1 MNTTLNTLI
10 LRNASLSGGFDP
22 LALLNSV
29 DLGPG
34 ARQHRDGALRVLSLQ
49 STEHLQS
56 GRYRWMV
63 TPDCRRRALREFLS
77 AAMISQTMDAAPA
90 LEKGDVL
97 GLVLR
102 AILRKQTPAAPER
115 KAKETDDDYL
125 ARQLA
130 HASAIYDAAQFA
142 EVVPALDPDW
152 LKSVRNAADLH
163 IKTLQRR
170 QDIQIVLPSKLY
182 GRDYYKRILSRHLRA
197 LEADARPLLLTGT
210 GGIGKSALVASLIHG
225 WEGRSDAP
233 MIIYLDFD
241 RRQLVGGSPVQ
252 MMHEVSRQLSVG
264 LANRKISAKKR
275 EALIEFLRDLRRRL
289 PALDTSGGERT
300 YSSQFGIM
308 LSAIFPLFQEPAAEA
323 LQKMN
328 IAVIFDS
335 FEAVNRQGGGV
346 VRTLLGIENSLRENG
361 LTNLRTIVSGRAAP
375 LPEPDLTE
383 TFGDAARR
391 VDIGGLG
398 AVSGA
403 RLLEH
408 CDKAGV
414 FRTVEERQIASEALG
429 GHPLALRVLA
439 KFAASYEGGA
449 SSLLEDLAHEPRFK
463 AEFAQ
468 VYLYERILQR
478 ISDQDVRALA
488 HPGLVL
494 RQLNKDM
501 IRLVLAVPC
510 FGAPITPERAADL
523 MTRLRDEYWLVEEEQ
538 GDFPARHRADLRRLM
553 LPGLFAGPRSS
564 DEGPAAARKTKLRDN
579 ARAACVA
586 AADLFEF
593 GPPTGDA
600 AHAWW
605 RVMPPEI
612 RQIEATYY
620 RALGTDLEPTFDL
633 DYANRMHMVLGEDL
647 DTLPLVWV
655 ARVKALRGD
664 SLSPAEWDHLPPDL
678 REKADAQAFR
688 KMKVQGVEMGKAKTG
703 QHKTA
708 ASPPQASARAA
719 PEPVDIVVNATP
731 QHLAREIGR
740 GFLLGQF
747 DQASRL
753 GPRYFDALHTE
764 GLSVEN
770 GDDFWGTAVWQ
781 SILLAGAVEGPGWDD
796 DDGRRSELAPPV
808 SDLYAAA
815 RGASMGAS
823 EPCANALVRAL
834 ENPDGWHA
842 PDRMP
847 IRANRLIGRRIMAAL
862 AMSGERRKEPFVLST
877 RALCLA
883 ASPTGPS
890 GLPPD
895 APSDLPS
902 ELRRLVGT
910 IYGSTPV
917 TIGGLQEMYR
927 MNEPISVHPDELM
940 KISDPAR
947 ALFADMLRGLSP
959 ELYEP
964 AGVFLRDQSPARV
977 GEMVA
982 QLTKDPA
989 THWPQDLRF
998 DRKTPY
1004 REEEF
1009 ATVIETADQCGFLA
1023 GLLDVM
1029 AQDDARVAPLL
1040 RMHSLIGDW
1049 FFPRHPHQGA
1059 GNQPTVVLA

>member
-22 LALLNSV
+22 LAMLNSV

-34 ARQHRDGALRVLSLQ
+34 ARQYRDGALRVLSLQ

-56 GRYRWMV
+56 GGYRWMV

-77 AAMISQTMDAAPA
+77 AAMIAQTLNAAPA

-97 GLVLR
+97 GQILR
-102 AILRKQTPAAPER
+102 TILRKEIPAVPER
-115 KAKETDDDYL
+115 RAEETDDAYL

-130 HASAIYDAAQFA
+130 HASATYDAAQFA
-142 EVVPALDPDW
+142 EVVPALDTKW
-152 LKSVRNAADLH
+152 IESVRNAADLR

-170 QDIQIVLPSKLY
+170 QDIQIVLPTKLY
-182 GRDYYKRILSRHLRA
+182 GRGHYKRILSRHLRA
-197 LEADARPLLLTGT
+197 LEDDPRPLLLTGA

-225 WEGRSDAP
+225 WEGRADAP
-233 MIIYLDFD
+233 MIIFLDFD

-252 MMHEVSRQLSVG
+252 MVHEVLRQLSVG
-264 LANRKISAKKR
+264 LANKKLSAEKK
-275 EALIEFLRDLRRRL
+275 EALIEFLRDVRRQL

-300 YSSQFGIM
+300 YSSQFGRM
-308 LSAIFPLFQEPAAEA
+308 LSAIFPRFQEPAAKP
-323 LQKMN
+323 LHMMN
-328 IAVIFDS
+328 IAMFFDS

-346 VRTLLGIENSLRENG
+346 VRTLMDIENSLRDNG

-383 TFGDAARR
+383 AFGDEARR
-391 VDIGGLG
+391 IDIGGLG

-414 FRTVEERQIASEALG
+414 FRTVQERQTASDALG

-439 KFAASYEGGA
+439 KFAASHEGGA
-449 SSLLEDLAHEPRFK
+449 TSLLEDLAHDPRFK

-478 ISDQDVRALA
+478 ISDEDVRALA

-510 FGAPITPERAADL
+510 FGAPITSDRAADL
-523 MTRLRDEYWLVEEEQ
+523 MTRLRDEYWLVEEEP
-538 GDFPARHRADLRRLM
+538 GDFPARHRSDLRRLM
-553 LPGLFAGPRSS
+553 LPGLFAGPRPS
-564 DEGPAAARKTKLRDN
+564 DSGPTAARKTTLRNN
-579 ARAACVA
+579 ARAVCVA

-593 GPPTGDA
+593 GPPRGDA
-600 AHAWW
+600 AHVWW
-605 RVMPPEI
+605 RVMPPGV
-612 RQIEATYY
+612 RQVEAAYY
-620 RALGTDLEPTFDL
+620 RALGTDLEPSFDL
-633 DYANRMHMVLGEDL
+633 DYANRMHTILGEDL

-655 ARVKALRGD
+655 ARVKALRGEP
-664 SLSPAEWDHLPPDL
+664 LSAAEWDQLPPNL
-678 REKADAQAFR
+678 RENAEAQTFKR
-688 KMKVQGVEMGKAKTG
+688 MKVQGVGMGRVGAKTAPR
-703 QHKTA
+703 KKA
-708 ASPPQASARAA
+708 ADVSGAGTT
-719 PEPVDIVVNATP
+719 PEPSGIAADATP

-747 DQASRL
+747 DRASSL
-753 GPRYFDALHTE
+753 GPRYFDARRSE

-781 SILLAGAVEGPGWDD
+781 SILLAGALEGTGWE
-796 DDGRRSELAPPV
+796 DDGHLSDLPPPMP
-808 SDLYAAA
+808 DLYAAA
-815 RGASMGAS
+815 KGASTGAS
-823 EPCANALVRAL
+823 DSCADALIRAL

-847 IRANRLIGRRIMAAL
+847 VRANRLAGRQIMEVL
-862 AMSGERRKEPFVLST
+862 AMSGARRKEPFVLSA
-877 RALCLA
+877 RAFCLA
-883 ASPTGPS
+883 VSPTDPS
-890 GLPPD
+890 GVPPGEPPD
-895 APSDLPS
+895 LPGD
-902 ELRRLVGT
+902 LRRLLNPL
-910 IYGSTPV
+910 YGAAPV
-917 TIGGLQEMYR
+917 TLGAMQEIYR
-927 MNEPISVHPDELM
+927 LNEPIAIYPEELM
-940 KISDPAR
+940 KMSDPAR
-947 ALFADMLRGLSP
+947 VLFADMLRGLSP

-964 AGVFLRDQSPARV
+964 TGAFLRDQSPARV

-982 QLTKDPA
+982 HLTKDPG
-989 THWPQDLRF
+989 THWPQDLRS
-998 DRKTPY
+998 DRKIPY

-1009 ATVIETADQCGFLA
+1009 GTVIETADQCGLLA
-1023 GLLDVM
+1023 GLLDLM

-1040 RMHSLIGDW
+1040 RMHNLIGEW
-1049 FFPRHPHQGA
+1049 FFARDPRQGA
-1059 GNQPTVVLA
+1059 DNQHTVARA